1 MTAAAADD
9 VRTMTLSHRERKRVR
24 TWTAIHLA
32 AAEAAARHTRLSDIT
47 VETIAEQAE
56 VSPRTFF
63 NYFRSKEDAVL
74 GLSSPVIDD
83 AIADGFDFAPGD
95 DLVEKVAFLLL
106 AVFRTAASRREI
118 GYDEYIALMDRHP
131 ELARR
136 RFQHIDDVEAVVAEL
151 VTARLADGGPTPGN
165 TVHDTADMIVTVA
178 GALMRSALRPLLTAP
193 GKTEADADSVLR
205 RTCLLFREVTRP

>member
-83 AIADGFDFAPGD
+83 AIADGFDFAPGA

-131 ELARR
+131 ALARR

>member
-1 MTAAAADD
+1 MTAAASDT
-9 VRTMTLSHRERKRVR
+9 VRTVTISHRERKRAR

-32 AAEAAARHTRLSDIT
+32 AADAAARHTRLADIT
-47 VETIAEQAE
+47 VEAIAEQAE

-205 RTCLLFREVTRP
+205 RTCQLFREVTRP

>member
-1 MTAAAADD
+1 MDGDPPGRRRSRSTPHPP
-9 VRTMTLSHRERKRVR
+9 VRHHRRDHRR
-24 TWTAIHLA
+24 TSGGFSTHLLQLLPV
-32 AAEAAARHTRLSDIT
+32 EGGRRAR
-47 VETIAEQAE
+47 
-56 VSPRTFF
+56 P
-63 NYFRSKEDAVL
+63 VL
-74 GLSSPVIDD
+74 PVIDD

>member
-165 TVHDTADMIVTVA
+165 TVHDTAAMIVTVA